1 MRKLTVCIILA
12 VFFAGF
18 GFSVVQREDLRANG
32 TDMLLPLAP
41 VDPRALLMGDY
52 MTLEFAVNNDIMA
65 ELRRKHPDTRR
76 DGHDLPQSG
85 VAVIAKIPLRN
96 RSGKDVENPQNTA
109 PAFGFVRLDDGT
121 PLAPGELPLAFNVRS
136 RRIVS
141 AATAFYFQEGDA
153 SAYERAQFGRLKLD
167 ANGKTLLVTLCDG
180 NGQDIVPERLLTSGA
195 APEQARP

>member
-1 MRKLTVCIILA
+1 MRKLAVFVILV

-18 GFSVVQREDLRANG
+18 VFSVIQREDLRANG

-52 MTLEFAVNNDIMA
+52 MTLEFAMNRDIMA
-65 ELRRKHPDTRR
+65 ELRRKYPDTHR
-76 DGHDLPQSG
+76 DGRDLPQSG
-85 VAVIAKIPLRN
+85 VAVIAEIPLKNRN
-96 RSGKDVENPQNTA
+96 GKDVQNPHNTA

-121 PLAPGELPLAFNVRS
+121 PLASGERPLVFTVRLH
-136 RRIVS
+136 RIVT

-167 ANGKTLLVTLCDG
+167 ANGKTLLVALCDG
-180 NGQDIVPERLLTSGA
+180 NGRDIVPERLSNDGA
-195 APEQARP
+195 ATK